1 MRLCAIISIVKEDC
15 VQSLLQNNACKIA
28 HDSGGSGF
36 LFINVC
42 CAAIDSLKNKS
53 NKTRKA

>member
-1 MRLCAIISIVKEDC
+1 M
-15 VQSLLQNNACKIA
+15 QSLLQNNACKIA